1 MRTGAEG
8 LGCFPTGKHYP
19 GIAHLLRAIAAGVAE
34 ELGIE
39 CPLTELPLVAI
50 DTETTGKDPATD
62 RIVEIACVTW
72 KNGAV
77 VDRRHWLV
85 NPGISISKEAFDVH
99 GIGDDDVRDK
109 PPFSGV
115 AEEVLAALSGAVPV
129 AYNAE
134 FDRAFLFAE
143 LDRAR
148 IKPEVPP
155 PACRRGVDWIDPL
168 IWAREL
174 HKLEKG
180 KSLGD
185 VAARVG
191 VEIVQAH
198 RATDD
203 AEATLKVMEAFKA
216 DPRIPKT
223 YAAFVQEQRRFTRT
237 YEEERA
243 AKKAAA
249 AAPKSVPEP
258 DRPVPVA

>member
-8 LGCFPTGKHYP
+8 SGCFPTGRHYP

-34 ELGIE
+34 ELGVE

-50 DTETTGKDPATD
+50 DTETTGRDPAVD
-62 RIVEIACVTW
+62 RIVEVACVTW
-72 KNGAV
+72 RGGQV
-77 VDRRHWLV
+77 VERRHWLV
-85 NPGISISKEAFDVH
+85 NPGVPIPKEAFDVH

-109 PPFSGV
+109 PGFSAV
-115 AEEVLAALSGAVPV
+115 AHEVLAALAGAVPV

-148 IKPEVPP
+148 IVVENPP
-155 PACRRGVDWIDPL
+155 PACRRGVDWVDPL

-203 AEATLKVMEAFKA
+203 AEATLRVLEAFKA
-216 DPRIPKT
+216 DPRVPKT
-223 YAAFVQEQRRFTRT
+223 YAAFVQEQRRFSRS
-237 YEEERA
+237 YEEERRA
-243 AKKAAA
+243 AKKAAQA
-249 AAPKSVPEP
+249 
-258 DRPVPVA
+258 D